1 MTGFTAACVQ
11 INASNDLDDNIA
23 RLGRMIREARDRGAD
38 FITTPECA
46 AMIEVGRD
54 NIRAKAYLEDAHP
67 ALDAFRGWA
76 VETGA
81 WLLAGSLSVLLED
94 EERLANRQFLIDPT
108 GAIAARYDKIH
119 MFDVDLPNGKSLRE
133 SKNYRPGEEAVLTP
147 LPWCRLGLSIC
158 YDLRFP
164 HLYRDLAKAGAD
176 VLVIPSAFM
185 QVTGEA
191 HWHVLMRARAIETG
205 CYVIA
210 AAQCGEHVAGRL
222 SYGHSLIVAPWG
234 EVLSDGGAAEGVSLA
249 EIDLAAVAKAR
260 GHIPALA
267 HDRDYD
273 FRHGETAS
281 SRRRNKYDG

>member
-1 MTGFTAACVQ
+1 MSEFTAACVQ
-11 INASNDLDDNIA
+11 INASNDLDENIA
-23 RLGRMIREARDRGAD
+23 TLGRMIREARAGGAD

-46 AMIEVGRD
+46 AMIEVGRE
-54 NIRAKAYLEDAHP
+54 NIRAKAFTEDAHP

-81 WLLAGSLSVLLED
+81 WLLAGSLSVLVEG
-94 EERLANRQFLIDPT
+94 EERLANRQYLIDPA
-108 GAIAARYDKIH
+108 GNIAASYDKIH

-133 SKNYRPGEEAVLTP
+133 SNNYRPGKDAFVTP
-147 LPWCRLGLSIC
+147 LPWCQLGLSIC

-205 CYVIA
+205 
-210 AAQCGEHVAGRL
+210 
-222 SYGHSLIVAPWG
+222 
-234 EVLSDGGAAEGVSLA
+234 
-249 EIDLAAVAKAR
+249 
-260 GHIPALA
+260 
-267 HDRDYD
+267 
-273 FRHGETAS
+273 
-281 SRRRNKYDG
+281 

>member
-1 MTGFTAACVQ
+1 VQ
-11 INASNDLDDNIA
+11 INASNDLDANIA
-23 RLGRMIREARDRGAD
+23 SLGHMIREARAEGAE

-54 NIRAKAYLEDAHP
+54 NIRAKAFIESEHP
-67 ALDAFRGWA
+67 ALYAFQAWGK
-76 VETGA
+76 ETGA

-94 EERLANRQFLIDPT
+94 GNDDRRLANRQYLIDPNGDIT
-108 GAIAARYDKIH
+108 ARYDKIH
-119 MFDVDLPNGKSLRE
+119 MFDVDLPKGKSLRE
-133 SKNYRPGEEAVLTP
+133 SNNYRPGGDAIVTP
-147 LPWCRLGLSIC
+147 LPWGQLGLSIC

-176 VLVIPSAFM
+176 ILVIPSAFM

-205 CYVIA
+205 CFVIA

-234 EVLSDGGAAEGVSLA
+234 EVLSDGGTEEGISLA
-249 EIDLAAVAKAR
+249 NIDLSAVAKAQ
-260 GHIPALA
+260 GHIPALT
-267 HDRDYD
+267 HDRDY
-273 FRHGETAS
+273 HLAATARVAADIS
-281 SRRRNKYDG
+281 TAAE

>member
-23 RLGRMIREARDRGAD
+23 RLGRMIRQARAAGAD

-46 AMIEVGRD
+46 AMIEVGRE
-54 NIRAKAYLEDAHP
+54 NIRAKAFVEAAHP

-81 WLLAGSLSVLLED
+81 WLLAGSISVLLKD
-94 EERLANRQFLIDPT
+94 EERLANRQYLIDPT

-133 SKNYRPGEEAVLTP
+133 SINYRPGTQAVLTP
-147 LPWCRLGLSIC
+147 LPWCQLGLSIC

-205 CYVIA
+205 CFVIA
-210 AAQCGEHVAGRL
+210 AAQCGEHVTGRL

-234 EVLSDGGAAEGVSLA
+234 EVLSDAGLDEGVSLA
-249 EIDLAAVAKAR
+249 KIDLAAVGKAR

-267 HDRDYD
+267 HDRDYEFVTGD
-273 FRHGETAS
+273 AS
-281 SRRRNKYDG
+281 VSSAAE

>member
-1 MTGFTAACVQ
+1 MTSFQAACVQ
-11 INASNDLDDNIA
+11 INASNDLDQNIA
-23 RLGRMIREARDRGAD
+23 SLGRMIREARAAGAD

-54 NIRAKAYLEDAHP
+54 NIRGKAFVEAEHP
-67 ALDAFRGWA
+67 ALAAFREWA

-81 WLLAGSLSVLLED
+81 WLLAGSLSVLLEG
-94 EERLANRQFLIDPT
+94 EERLANRQYLIDPT

-119 MFDVDLPNGKSLRE
+119 MFDVDLPNGKRLRE
-133 SKNYRPGEEAVLTP
+133 SNNYRPGADAVVTP
-147 LPWCRLGLSIC
+147 LPWCQLGLSIC

-205 CYVIA
+205 CFVIA

-222 SYGHSLIVAPWG
+222 SYGHSVIIAPWG
-234 EVLSDGGAAEGVSLA
+234 EVLTDGGTDEGISLA
-249 EIDLAAVAKAR
+249 EIDLTAVGKAR
-260 GHIPALA
+260 GHIPALE
-267 HDRDYD
+267 HDRDYQLIAPAAD
-273 FRHGETAS
+273 VSTAAE
-281 SRRRNKYDG
+281 

>member
-1 MTGFTAACVQ
+1 MSEFTAACVQ
-11 INASNDLDDNIA
+11 INASNDLDENIA
-23 RLGRMIREARDRGAD
+23 TLGRMIREARAGGAD

-46 AMIEVGRD
+46 AMIEVGRE
-54 NIRAKAYLEDAHP
+54 NIRAKAFTEDAHP

-81 WLLAGSLSVLLED
+81 WLLAGSLSVLVEG
-94 EERLANRQFLIDPT
+94 EERLANRQYLIDPA
-108 GAIAARYDKIH
+108 GNIAASYDKIH

-133 SKNYRPGEEAVLTP
+133 SNNYRPGKDAFVPP
-147 LPWCRLGLSIC
+147 LPWCQLGLSIC

-234 EVLSDGGAAEGVSLA
+234 EILSDGGKSEGVTMA
-249 EIDLAAVAKAR
+249 QIDQAAVHKAR
-260 GHIPALA
+260 GHIPALK
-267 HDRDYD
+267 HDRDYQLNIEK
-273 FRHGETAS
+273 RKISTAAE
-281 SRRRNKYDG
+281 

>member
-23 RLGRMIREARDRGAD
+23 SLGRMIRQARAAGAD

-46 AMIEVGRD
+46 AMIEVGRE
-54 NIRAKAYLEDAHP
+54 NIRAKAFVEAAHP

-81 WLLAGSLSVLLED
+81 WLLAGSLSVLLKD
-94 EERLANRQFLIDPT
+94 EERLANRQYLIDPT

-133 SKNYRPGEEAVLTP
+133 SINYRPGTQAVLTP
-147 LPWCRLGLSIC
+147 LPWCKLGMSIC

-185 QVTGEA
+185 RVTGEA

-205 CYVIA
+205 CFVIA
-210 AAQCGEHVAGRL
+210 AAQCGEHSAGRL

-234 EVLSDGGAAEGVSLA
+234 EVLSDGGLDEGVSLA
-249 EIDLAAVAKAR
+249 KIDLAAVGKAR

-267 HDRDYD
+267 HDRSYEFVTGD
-273 FRHGETAS
+273 AS
-281 SRRRNKYDG
+281 VSAAAE

>member
-11 INASNDLDDNIA
+11 ISASNDLNENIA
-23 RLGRMIREARDRGAD
+23 SLGRMIRDARDAGAD

-94 EERLANRQFLIDPT
+94 EERLANRQYLIDPT
-108 GAIAARYDKIH
+108 GAVTARYDKIH

-133 SKNYRPGEEAVLTP
+133 SKNYKPGQHAALTP
-147 LPWCRLGLSIC
+147 LPWCQLGMSIC

-191 HWHVLMRARAIETG
+191 HWHVLMRARAIGTG
-205 CYVIA
+205 CFVIA
-210 AAQCGEHVAGRL
+210 AAQCGAHVAGRL

-234 EVLSDGGAAEGVSLA
+234 EVLSDGGTEEGISLA

-273 FRHGETAS
+273 FSHGETDAAAAAE
-281 SRRRNKYDG
+281 

>member
-11 INASNDLDDNIA
+11 INASNDLDENIA
-23 RLGRMIREARDRGAD
+23 SLGKMIREARAGGAD

-46 AMIEVGRD
+46 ALIEVGRD
-54 NIRAKAYLEDAHP
+54 NIRAKAFVEDAHP

-81 WLLAGSLSVLLED
+81 WLLAGSLSVLVEG
-94 EERLANRQFLIDPT
+94 EERLANRQYLIDPS
-108 GAIAARYDKIH
+108 GNIAASYDKIH

-133 SKNYRPGEEAVLTP
+133 SNNYRPGAEAYVTP
-147 LPWCRLGLSIC
+147 LPWCQLGLSIC

-222 SYGHSLIVAPWG
+222 SYGHSLIVSPWG
-234 EVLSDGGAAEGVSLA
+234 EVLSDGGEAEGVTMA
-249 EIDLAAVAKAR
+249 DIDLSAVAKAR
-260 GHIPALA
+260 GHIPALN
-267 HDRDYD
+267 HDREYQLNIEN
-273 FRHGETAS
+273 GKTPTAAE
-281 SRRRNKYDG
+281 

>member
-23 RLGRMIREARDRGAD
+23 NLGRMIREARDAGAD

-54 NIRAKAYLEDAHP
+54 KIRGKAFLEDAHP
-67 ALDAFRGWA
+67 ALDAFREWA
-76 VETGA
+76 AETGA

-94 EERLANRQFLIDPT
+94 EERLANRQYLIAPT
-108 GAIAARYDKIH
+108 GAVAARYDKIH

-133 SKNYRPGEEAVLTP
+133 SKNYRPGGQAVLTP
-147 LPWCRLGLSIC
+147 LPWCQLGMSIC

-234 EVLSDGGAAEGVSLA
+234 EILSDGGTAEGVSLA

-273 FRHGETAS
+273 FVHGEAAVS
-281 SRRRNKYDG
+281 AAAE

>member
-1 MTGFTAACVQ
+1 MTVFTAACVQ

-23 RLGRMIREARDRGAD
+23 RLGRMIRQARAAGAD

-46 AMIEVGRD
+46 AMIEVGRE
-54 NIRAKAYLEDAHP
+54 NIRAKAFVEAAHP

-81 WLLAGSLSVLLED
+81 WLLAGSISVLLKD
-94 EERLANRQFLIDPT
+94 EERLANRQYLIDPT

-133 SKNYRPGEEAVLTP
+133 SNNYRPGAQAVLTP
-147 LPWCRLGLSIC
+147 LPWCQLGLSIC

-205 CYVIA
+205 CFVIA
-210 AAQCGEHVAGRL
+210 AAQCGEHVTGRL

-234 EVLSDGGAAEGVSLA
+234 EVLSDAGLDEGVSLA
-249 EIDLAAVAKAR
+249 KIDLAAVGKAR

-267 HDRDYD
+267 HDRDYEFVTGD
-273 FRHGETAS
+273 AS
-281 SRRRNKYDG
+281 VSSATE

>member
-1 MTGFTAACVQ
+1 MQ

-23 RLGRMIREARDRGAD
+23 RLGRMIRQARAAGAD

-46 AMIEVGRD
+46 AMIEVGRE
-54 NIRAKAYLEDAHP
+54 NIRAKAFVEAAHP

-81 WLLAGSLSVLLED
+81 WLLAGSISVLLKD
-94 EERLANRQFLIDPT
+94 EERLANRQYLIDPT

-133 SKNYRPGEEAVLTP
+133 SNNYRPGAQAVLTP
-147 LPWCRLGLSIC
+147 LPWCQLGLSIC

-205 CYVIA
+205 CFVIA
-210 AAQCGEHVAGRL
+210 AAQCGEHVTGRL

-234 EVLSDGGAAEGVSLA
+234 EVLSDAGLDEGVSLA
-249 EIDLAAVAKAR
+249 KIDLAAVGKAR

-267 HDRDYD
+267 HDRDYEFVTGD
-273 FRHGETAS
+273 AS
-281 SRRRNKYDG
+281 VSSAAE

>member
-11 INASNDLDDNIA
+11 INASNDLDENIA
-23 RLGRMIREARDRGAD
+23 SLGKMIREARAGGAD

-46 AMIEVGRD
+46 ALIEVGRD
-54 NIRAKAYLEDAHP
+54 NIRAKAFVEDAHP

-81 WLLAGSLSVLLED
+81 WLLAGSLSVLVEG
-94 EERLANRQFLIDPT
+94 EERLANRQYLIDPS
-108 GAIAARYDKIH
+108 GNIAASYDKIH

-133 SKNYRPGEEAVLTP
+133 SNNYRPGAEAYVTP
-147 LPWCRLGLSIC
+147 LPWCQLGLSIC

-222 SYGHSLIVAPWG
+222 SYGHSLIVSPWG
-234 EVLSDGGAAEGVSLA
+234 EVLSDGGEAEGVTMA
-249 EIDLAAVAKAR
+249 DIDLSAVAKAR
-260 GHIPALA
+260 GHIPALN
-267 HDRDYD
+267 HDREYQLNIEN
-273 FRHGETAS
+273 GKTPTAS
-281 SRRRNKYDG
+281 E

>member
-11 INASNDLDDNIA
+11 INASNDLDENIA
-23 RLGRMIREARDRGAD
+23 SLGGMIRQARAAGAD

-54 NIRAKAYLEDAHP
+54 NIRAKAFLEEAHP

-94 EERLANRQFLIDPT
+94 EERLANRQYLIDPT
-108 GAIAARYDKIH
+108 GAITARYDKIH

-133 SKNYRPGEEAVLTP
+133 SNNYRPGAKAVLAP
-147 LPWCRLGLSIC
+147 LPWCQLGLSIC

-176 VLVIPSAFM
+176 VVVIPSAFM

-234 EVLSDGGAAEGVSLA
+234 EVLADGGTEEGVTLA

-260 GHIPALA
+260 GHIPALE
-267 HDRDYD
+267 HDRDYRFAPGD
-273 FRHGETAS
+273 TGVSVAAE
-281 SRRRNKYDG
+281 

>member
-1 MTGFTAACVQ
+1 MTTFTAACVQ
-11 INASNDLDDNIA
+11 INASNDLDQNIA
-23 RLGRMIREARDRGAD
+23 SLGAMIRQAREGGAD

-54 NIRAKAYLEDAHP
+54 NIRAKAFLEADHP
-67 ALDAFRGWA
+67 ALAAFQGWA
-76 VETGA
+76 KETGA
-81 WLLAGSLSVLLED
+81 WLLAGSLSVLLEG
-94 EERLANRQFLIDPT
+94 EERLANRQYLIDPT

-119 MFDVDLPNGKSLRE
+119 MFDVDLPNGKRLRE
-133 SKNYRPGEEAVLTP
+133 SNNYRPGDQAVVTP
-147 LPWCRLGLSIC
+147 LPWGQLGLSIC

-164 HLYRDLAKAGAD
+164 HLYRDLAKAGAE

-205 CYVIA
+205 CFVIA

-234 EVLSDGGAAEGVSLA
+234 EILSDGGTGEGVSLA
-249 EIDLAAVAKAR
+249 NIDLAAVAKAR
-260 GHIPALA
+260 GHIPALG
-267 HDRDYD
+267 HDRDYEFAGAGQD
-273 FRHGETAS
+273 VSTAAE
-281 SRRRNKYDG
+281 

>member
-1 MTGFTAACVQ
+1 MTIFKAACLQ
-11 INASNDLDDNIA
+11 INASNDLAENIA
-23 RLGRMIREARDRGAD
+23 SLGAMIRQARDEGAD

-54 NIRAKAYLEDAHP
+54 NIRAKAYLEGEHP
-67 ALDAFRGWA
+67 ALEAFREWA

-81 WLLAGSLSVLLED
+81 WLSAGSLSVLVEG
-94 EERLANRQFLIDPT
+94 EERLANRQYLIDPD
-108 GAIAARYDKIH
+108 GNIAARYDKIH

-133 SKNYRPGEEAVLTP
+133 SNNYRPGAEAIVTP
-147 LPWCRLGLSIC
+147 LPWCQLGLSIC

-164 HLYRDLAKAGAD
+164 HLYRDLAKAGAE

-205 CYVIA
+205 CFVIA

-234 EVLSDGGAAEGVSLA
+234 EVLSDGGTGEGVSVA
-249 EIDLAAVAKAR
+249 EIDLAAVGKAR
-260 GHIPALA
+260 GHIPALT
-267 HDRDYD
+267 HDRDYE
-273 FRHGETAS
+273 FVATSVGVSTAAE
-281 SRRRNKYDG
+281 

>member
-23 RLGRMIREARDRGAD
+23 RLGRMIRQARAAGAD

-46 AMIEVGRD
+46 AMIEVGRE
-54 NIRAKAYLEDAHP
+54 NIRAKAFVEAAHP

-81 WLLAGSLSVLLED
+81 WLLAGSISVLLKD
-94 EERLANRQFLIDPT
+94 EERLANRQYLIDPT

-133 SKNYRPGEEAVLTP
+133 SNNYRPGAQAVLTP
-147 LPWCRLGLSIC
+147 LPWCQLGLSIC

-191 HWHVLMRARAIETG
+191 HSHVLMRARAIETG
-205 CYVIA
+205 CFVIA
-210 AAQCGEHVAGRL
+210 AAQCGEHVTGRL

-234 EVLSDGGAAEGVSLA
+234 EVLSDAGLDEGVSLA
-249 EIDLAAVAKAR
+249 KIDLAAVGKAR

-267 HDRDYD
+267 HDRDYEFVTGD
-273 FRHGETAS
+273 ARVS
-281 SRRRNKYDG
+281 SAAE

>member
-11 INASNDLDDNIA
+11 INASNDLAENIA
-23 RLGRMIREARDRGAD
+23 SLGGMIREARAAGAD

-54 NIRAKAYLEDAHP
+54 NIRAKAFVEDAHP

-81 WLLAGSLSVLLED
+81 WLLAGSLSVLIEG
-94 EERLANRQFLIDPT
+94 EERLANRQYLIDPT
-108 GAIAARYDKIH
+108 GAIAAHYDKIH

-133 SKNYRPGEEAVLTP
+133 SNNYRPGAEAVVTP
-147 LPWCRLGLSIC
+147 LPWCQLGLSIC

-205 CYVIA
+205 CFVIA

-222 SYGHSLIVAPWG
+222 SYGHSVIIAPWG
-234 EVLSDGGAAEGVSLA
+234 EVLSDGGTAEGVSLA
-249 EIDLAAVAKAR
+249 EIDLLAVSKAR
-260 GHIPALA
+260 GHIPALN
-267 HDRDYD
+267 HDRDYHLD
-273 FRHGETAS
+273 EANRKSNVAAE
-281 SRRRNKYDG
+281 

>member
-1 MTGFTAACVQ
+1 MTVFSAACVQ
-11 INASNDLDDNIA
+11 INASNDLDQNIA
-23 RLGRMIREARDRGAD
+23 SLGRMIREARAAGAD

-54 NIRAKAYLEDAHP
+54 NIRAKAFVEARHP
-67 ALDAFRGWA
+67 ALAAFREWA

-94 EERLANRQFLIDPT
+94 GDGDERLANRQYLISPA

-119 MFDVDLPNGKSLRE
+119 MFDVDLPNGKKLRE
-133 SKNYRPGEEAVLTP
+133 SNNYRPGAEAVVTP
-147 LPWCRLGLSIC
+147 LPWGQLGLSIC

-176 VLVIPSAFM
+176 ILVIPSAFM

-205 CYVIA
+205 CFVIA

-234 EVLSDGGAAEGVSLA
+234 EVLSDGGAGEGISLA
-249 EIDLAAVAKAR
+249 DIDLAAVAKAR
-260 GHIPALA
+260 DHIPALE
-267 HDRDYD
+267 HDRGYQ
-273 FRHGETAS
+273 FAAPETNVSTAAE
-281 SRRRNKYDG
+281 

>member
-23 RLGRMIREARDRGAD
+23 SLGRMIRQARAAGAD

-46 AMIEVGRD
+46 AMIEVGRE
-54 NIRAKAYLEDAHP
+54 NIRAKAFVEAAHP

-81 WLLAGSLSVLLED
+81 WLLAGSLSVLLKD
-94 EERLANRQFLIDPT
+94 EERLANRQYLIDPT

-133 SKNYRPGEEAVLTP
+133 SINYRPGTQAVLTP
-147 LPWCRLGLSIC
+147 LPWCQLGMSIC

-185 QVTGEA
+185 RVTGEA

-205 CYVIA
+205 CFVIA
-210 AAQCGEHVAGRL
+210 AAQCGEHSAGRL

-234 EVLSDGGAAEGVSLA
+234 EVLSDGGLDEGVSLA
-249 EIDLAAVAKAR
+249 KIDLAAVGKAR

-267 HDRDYD
+267 HDRSYEFVTGD
-273 FRHGETAS
+273 AS
-281 SRRRNKYDG
+281 VSAAAE

>member
-1 MTGFTAACVQ
+1 MTSFKVACVQ
-11 INASNDLDDNIA
+11 INASNDLDQNIDT
-23 RLGRMIREARDRGAD
+23 LGRMIREAREAGAD
-38 FITTPECA
+38 FINTPECA

-54 NIRAKAYLEDAHP
+54 NIRAKAFVESEHP
-67 ALDAFRGWA
+67 ALAAFQKWA

-81 WLLAGSLSVLLED
+81 WLLAGSLSVLLEGD
-94 EERLANRQFLIDPT
+94 DGDDRLANRQYLIDPSGT
-108 GAIAARYDKIH
+108 VTAKYDKIH
-119 MFDVDLPNGKSLRE
+119 MFDVDLPNGKRLRE
-133 SKNYRPGEEAVLTP
+133 SNNYRPGTEAVVTP
-147 LPWCRLGLSIC
+147 LPWCQLGLSIC

-205 CYVIA
+205 CFVIA

-234 EVLSDGGAAEGVSLA
+234 EVLSDGGTEEGVSLA
-249 EIDLAAVAKAR
+249 EIDLTAVGKAR
-260 GHIPALA
+260 GHIPALD
-267 HDRDYD
+267 HDRDYAFVQSNGD
-273 FRHGETAS
+273 ISTAAE
-281 SRRRNKYDG
+281 

>member
-23 RLGRMIREARDRGAD
+23 SLGRMIRQARAAGAD

-46 AMIEVGRD
+46 AMIEVGRE
-54 NIRAKAYLEDAHP
+54 NIRAKAFVEAAHP

-81 WLLAGSLSVLLED
+81 WLLAGSLSVLLKD
-94 EERLANRQFLIDPT
+94 EERLANRQYLIDPT

-133 SKNYRPGEEAVLTP
+133 SINYRPGTQAVLTP
-147 LPWCRLGLSIC
+147 LPWCKLGMSIC

-185 QVTGEA
+185 RVTGEA

-205 CYVIA
+205 CFVIA
-210 AAQCGEHVAGRL
+210 AAQCGEHSAGRL

-234 EVLSDGGAAEGVSLA
+234 EVLSDGGLDEGVSLA
-249 EIDLAAVAKAR
+249 KIDLAAVGKAR

-267 HDRDYD
+267 HDRGYEFVTGD
-273 FRHGETAS
+273 AS
-281 SRRRNKYDG
+281 VSAAAE